1 MGMTIWM
8 HTLEGRAYSKD
19 SDDHGSMCRYS
30 DELDALSEQLEVKKL
45 SAFFDYSDQEL
56 NSGDDGDDDDEDE
69 EGSDP
74 ETGLAYGIDDMQW
87 FDAAEGF
94 ATLSALRAAVAA
106 GSPAELSPDARARL
120 LKELDHCVSR
130 IKGPAQRGGKFHLAV
145 VD

>member
-19 SDDHGSMCRYS
+19 SDDHSSMCRYS
-30 DELDALSEQLEVKKL
+30 DELDALSEELKVKKL
-45 SAFFDYSDQEL
+45 SAFFDYTDQEL
-56 NSGDDGDDDDEDE
+56 NSRDDADDDDEDE
-69 EGSDP
+69 LGADP

-106 GSPAELSPDARARL
+106 GSPAELSPEARARL

>member
-19 SDDHGSMCRYS
+19 GDDHSSMCRYS
-30 DELDALSEQLEVKKL
+30 DELDALSEQLKVKKL

-56 NSGDDGDDDDEDE
+56 NSGDDRDDDDEDE

-74 ETGLAYGIDDMQW
+74 ETGLAYGIADMQW
-87 FDAAEGF
+87 FDAAEGC

-106 GSPAELSPDARARL
+106 GSPAELAPEARARL
-120 LKELDHCVSR
+120 LK
-130 IKGPAQRGGKFHLAV
+130 
-145 VD
+145 